1 MQKFPMGGGESGYR
15 KAPLIAWETACT
27 PKKYGG
33 LGIKNLNLWNN
44 ACIAKLVWAIAKK
57 KDHLWIQWIHGRYL
71 RGKEWWSYTPKG
83 DTCWY
88 WKKIHRVKQI
98 FCTYPKA
105 DYKINE
111 GYRWQLQLENKPIW
125 SNMVWSRIGVPRHS
139 FTAWFFMH
147 QRLPVLSRLG
157 KFLDIPTVCPLC
169 QHHTET
175 QEHLFF
181 DCPFAKE
188 IWERVQEEWQ
198 LKLDVRGRETL
209 ILSLRTLKMNRK
221 MRNLVQAMSNAVI
234 YHIWQARNMLLFK
247 QESYQV
253 HSIMRDMK
261 TQLIQRVLQIH
272 QYNHNYNNCI
282 EFLLHR

>member
-1 MQKFPMGGGESGYR
+1 
-15 KAPLIAWETACT
+15 
-27 PKKYGG
+27 
-33 LGIKNLNLWNN
+33 
-44 ACIAKLVWAIAKK
+44 
-57 KDHLWIQWIHGRYL
+57 
-71 RGKEWWSYTPKG
+71 
-83 DTCWY
+83 
-88 WKKIHRVKQI
+88 
-98 FCTYPKA
+98 
-105 DYKINE
+105 
-111 GYRWQLQLENKPIW
+111 
-125 SNMVWSRIGVPRHS
+125 
-139 FTAWFFMH
+139 MH

-234 YHIWQARNMLLFK
+234 YHIWQARNMFLFK